1 MLNTKYLY
9 QFTDVIKRPNIV
21 KTTRYMENYERL
33 EDECSLIQLLCY
45 LYGEHYYIDRIRP
58 FKVVLTRG
66 VA

>member
-9 QFTDVIKRPNIV
+9 QFTDVTKRPNIV

-45 LYGEHYYIDRIRP
+45 LYGEQYYVDRIRP
-58 FKVVLTRG
+58 FKVILTRG

>member
-33 EDECSLIQLLCY
+33 EDECSLVQLLCY
-45 LYGEHYYIDRIRP
+45 LYGERYYVDKIRP